1 MIKDEL
7 EKKISA
13 IIPSNNNEKIINTI
27 KSIRSCVDEIIIVNS
42 AKDDCVIPQ
51 EYNAKIIQCNK
62 GKTNASK
69 ARNIG
74 ATEAQNEILLFID
87 ADVEVDP
94 SSIKYF
100 KESFEKM
107 SETDI
112 YGGLYDFHNK
122 SNIVSNINSLLLRYR
137 VNVLNKNKN
146 FKIISSSHFIIK
158 KKFFKK
164 IGEFNENLD
173 SYEDCDFFVRAQKI
187 FNANL
192 IVNEKLNVY
201 HLKEY
206 NFINLILETVKKTF
220 YFTKIRLL
228 FKNYYKNVT
237 TLLDWKINILSLPIF
252 FLFLGF
258 LFLESNSL
266 PLLLYIASIFIISF
280 ISINIFRNF
289 KNSLFGTFIISFV
302 AIFSYL
308 SASFAILYLLVDSI
322 IKSLRKIRDLIICSI
337 KVIFKYGKPI
347 QLIQYVTSRCNLRCD
362 HCFYKETLDRP
373 DPGEL
378 PVDVLVSSAKQSG
391 PLLWYSLAGGEPF
404 IRKDFSDIVLGIK
417 KEARPIVISLPS
429 NGWYTERTYLS
440 CLKIMQNY
448 HDGLFVIFISI
459 DGPQQIHDNIRGE
472 NSFKKLKE
480 TFEVLKK
487 LSKLY
492 ERLHINIVITVQDF
506 NYNCFPG
513 TIKDLYNEFEPTSI
527 SINLFRY
534 HDLNGPKVKPE
545 IIKGYESAIKEYDEI
560 RIRKSYGLLSNA
572 ILKAKEKVQK
582 DLILSVA
589 KENKFV
595 TTCSAGNLSY
605 VSMEDGSLKPCE
617 ILKDTL
623 GTIKTSKVNMNKM
636 FFSSEA
642 KNLRKKII
650 NTKCKC
656 TFECAMSSNVLFNG
670 NMVPKIINQTVKDV
684 LKKN

>member
-1 MIKDEL
+1 M
-7 EKKISA
+7 
-13 IIPSNNNEKIINTI
+13 
-27 KSIRSCVDEIIIVNS
+27 
-42 AKDDCVIPQ
+42 
-51 EYNAKIIQCNK
+51 NA
-62 GKTNASK
+62 
-69 ARNIG
+69 
-74 ATEAQNEILLFID
+74 
-87 ADVEVDP
+87 
-94 SSIKYF
+94 
-100 KESFEKM
+100 
-107 SETDI
+107 
-112 YGGLYDFHNK
+112 
-122 SNIVSNINSLLLRYR
+122 
-137 VNVLNKNKN
+137 
-146 FKIISSSHFIIK
+146 
-158 KKFFKK
+158 
-164 IGEFNENLD
+164 
-173 SYEDCDFFVRAQKI
+173 
-187 FNANL
+187 
-192 IVNEKLNVY
+192 
-201 HLKEY
+201 
-206 NFINLILETVKKTF
+206 
-220 YFTKIRLL
+220 
-228 FKNYYKNVT
+228 
-237 TLLDWKINILSLPIF
+237 
-252 FLFLGF
+252 
-258 LFLESNSL
+258 
-266 PLLLYIASIFIISF
+266 
-280 ISINIFRNF
+280 
-289 KNSLFGTFIISFV
+289 
-302 AIFSYL
+302 
-308 SASFAILYLLVDSI
+308 
-322 IKSLRKIRDLIICSI
+322 
-337 KVIFKYGKPI
+337 
-347 QLIQYVTSRCNLRCD
+347 
-362 HCFYKETLDRP
+362 
-373 DPGEL
+373 
-378 PVDVLVSSAKQSG
+378 AKQSG
-391 PLLWYSLAGGEPF
+391 PLLWHSLAGGEPF

-440 CLKIMQNY
+440 TLKIMQNY

-459 DGPQQIHDNIRGE
+459 DGPQKIHDNIRGE

-513 TIKDLYNEFEPTSI
+513 TITDLYNEFKPTSI

-534 HDLNGPKVKPE
+534 HELNSPKVKPE
-545 IIKGYESAIKEYDEI
+545 IINGYDNAIKEYEKI

-623 GTIKTSKVNMNKM
+623 GSIKTPETNMNKI
-636 FFSSEA
+636 FFSNEA

-670 NMVPKIINQTVKDV
+670 NMVPKIISQTVKDV